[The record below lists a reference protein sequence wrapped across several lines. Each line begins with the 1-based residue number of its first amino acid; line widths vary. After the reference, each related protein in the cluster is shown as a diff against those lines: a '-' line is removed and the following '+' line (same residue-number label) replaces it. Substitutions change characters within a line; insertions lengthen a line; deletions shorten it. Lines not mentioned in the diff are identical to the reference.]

1 MTAHLSILGW
11 VLFTAVSL
19 LPVVAQ
25 STQSGGTATAEGAR
39 LRSNPASSKVGESI
53 DAVAIHLEVGRPQ
66 LVTVSM
72 PVPGREK
79 RAVRAVRTSCEC
91 ARLVAHDPD
100 LDPKRPFDALL
111 RVAPTQAGHFRY
123 VVDVE
128 AEGGTKVSRSLDVIA
143 VSPPTEEGGTVAP
156 AQGEPPV
163 KRPAVQWAETISGD
177 VQVVDVRPA
186 RRFAL
191 GHLPGSINLPRYQLR
206 RASAALSRP
215 VVVVGDGHD
224 DEALFGELPRVGGAN
239 EGAVRILKGGLSGW
253 IQRGGEISG
262 AGSDPTRLLVLP
274 ATELLPLLG
283 HTAVRWLDVGG
294 EAALPEAR
302 RLRISGLE
310 AVPASDLAQT
320 FRTTPENVPGPQV
333 LVLCGAPRE
342 QDAVLSAALSS
353 QTKLA
358 VFAVDGGLRALEAEL
373 DRTMRVAGKRMVRL
387 VGGAG
392 SEAPRSAAQG
402 RSGGCCGRSGN

>member
-1 MTAHLSILGW
+1 
-11 VLFTAVSL
+11 VQV
-19 LPVVAQ
+19 
-25 STQSGGTATAEGAR
+25 
-39 LRSNPASSKVGESI
+39 RSNPGSFKAGESI
-53 DAVAIHLEVGRPQ
+53 DAIAIQLEVGRPQ

-72 PVPGREK
+72 PVPGRER
-79 RAVRAVRTSCEC
+79 RAVREVRTSCEC

-100 LDPKRPFDALL
+100 LDPKKPFEVLL
-111 RVAPTQAGHFRY
+111 RVAPMQAGQFQY

-128 AEGGTKVSRSLDVIA
+128 AEGGTKVSRSLEVIA
-143 VSPPTEEGGTVAP
+143 VAPPTVEGGTAAP
-156 AQGEPPV
+156 AQGESPV
-163 KRPAVQWAETISGD
+163 KRPVFQWAATITGD

-253 IQRGGEISG
+253 IRRGGEISG
-262 AGSDPTRLLVLP
+262 AGSDPTRLLALP

-294 EAALPEAR
+294 EAALPEVR
-302 RLRISGLE
+302 RFRISGLE
-310 AVPASDLAQT
+310 AVPANDLAQT

-353 QTKLA
+353 RTKLA

-402 RSGGCCGRSGN
+402 RSGGCCGRGGN